1 MHMRN
6 WSTDADKLKKNPE
19 KYAIWKLEQM
29 ANFGLEKGEK
39 INEREMRKYFDRL
52 QLDPDRKKLF
62 QLLLNA

>member
-1 MHMRN
+1 MCMKN
-6 WSTDADKLKKNPE
+6 WSTDTNELKKNPE

-29 ANFGLEKGEK
+29 ANFGLEKAEK
-39 INEREMRKYFDRL
+39 INEREMRKYFDKL